1 MSTPVKFTFKNYL
14 KEIKKTWLILAIVF
28 GLGAIAGAWF
38 AFKKPN
44 SYSTVAKFSIHNDLI
59 DGKTDVSPYTQ
70 ISEYLMSTKLVKENG
85 DPAKTKDLSTYNVK
99 ESLRG
104 VFLVTAYDADPQ
116 HAIDTANTVVAT
128 AESVLTAVY
137 NDASDYR
144 ITVLSEATEA
154 IASVTVKSRIISIAV
169 VAFGA
174 LALALIVLF
183 IKFDFT
189 AEK

>member
-1 MSTPVKFTFKNYL
+1 
-14 KEIKKTWLILAIVF
+14 
-28 GLGAIAGAWF
+28 
-38 AFKKPN
+38 
-44 SYSTVAKFSIHNDLI
+44 
-59 DGKTDVSPYTQ
+59 
-70 ISEYLMSTKLVKENG
+70 MSTKLVKENG

-137 NDASDYR
+137 NDASDYH